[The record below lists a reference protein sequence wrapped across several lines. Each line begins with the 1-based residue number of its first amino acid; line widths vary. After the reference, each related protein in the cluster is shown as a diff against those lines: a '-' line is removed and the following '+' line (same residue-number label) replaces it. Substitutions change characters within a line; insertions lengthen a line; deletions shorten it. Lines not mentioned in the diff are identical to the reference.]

1 MKKILCITLFLSL
14 PLYAKD
20 YQYRNTYHPVSLP
33 AELPC
38 SNGSVLKLLAVDPE
52 AVKEID
58 DHHHPVARIFI
69 DDKDFGYLHGIC
81 MANADITDNTSYL
94 LYKAGIT
101 KDFMGCL
108 DNRYEYNMFEYWTNN
123 ADYIQNQLSLDYI
136 SVLHNMK
143 LVDGSYYVNEQG
155 EREFN
160 DFFDV
165 CTNDCFT
172 CRLTS
177 ND

>member
-1 MKKILCITLFLSL
+1 MKNILCIALFLSL

-20 YQYRNTYHPVSLP
+20 YEYQNAYHPVTLP

-38 SNGSVLKLLAVDPE
+38 SNGSVLKLLVVEPE
-52 AVKEID
+52 AVKKID
-58 DHHHPVARIFI
+58 DHHPPVARIFI

-81 MANADITDNTSYL
+81 MANTDITDNTSYL

-101 KDFMGCL
+101 KDFIGCL
-108 DNRYEYNMFEYWTNN
+108 DNRYEYNMFEYWADN
-123 ADYIQNQLSLDYI
+123 ADYIQNQLSLDYVTV
-136 SVLHNMK
+136 SHQMK
-143 LVDGSYYVNEQG
+143 LVDGNYYINEQG

-172 CRLTS
+172 CALTP
-177 ND
+177 N